1 MNTADTTP
9 PAADGAVTVNPEA
22 FDEGQDAYE
31 IRTPAARYLYHKS
44 GGGFSS
50 LIDRDGIDWLGY
62 RPGDGPAGEYRGIP
76 NMVYRRDGDR
86 NNHFHPGHAGNRAS
100 VSRLVDAGP
109 LEATIESSVEENRW
123 RVRWEIHPE
132 FARLTVLDIDPGD
145 PGYWFLYEGTPGG
158 RFSKRDRC
166 LRSDGTDSAL
176 SSEWEARTGTVDWV
190 AFRVPRQRRSL
201 LLQLESAIDV
211 PVSYYPMKP
220 MTVFGFG
227 RRLGSAE
234 NLLST
239 TPLQI
244 TVRLLETADPQEI
257 DAIASDTG

>member
-1 MNTADTTP
+1 MSTADIPP
-9 PAADGAVTVNPEA
+9 PAQDDAVTVNQEG

-31 IRTPAARYLYHKS
+31 IRTPAARYLYHKV

-50 LIDRDGIDWLGY
+50 LIDRDGNDWLGY

-76 NMVYRRDGDR
+76 NMVFRRGGGH
-86 NNHFHPGHAGNRAS
+86 NNHFHPGHAGHMAA

-109 LEATIESSVEENRW
+109 LKVTIESSVGEDRW
-123 RVRWEIHPE
+123 RVRWEIYPD

-158 RFSKRDRC
+158 RFNKRDRC

-176 SSEWEARTGTVDWV
+176 SSEWEARAIDWV

-201 LLQLESAIDV
+201 LLQLESDIDV

-234 NLLST
+234 NLLSI
-239 TPLQI
+239 TPIQI

-257 DAIASDTG
+257 DAIASARA